1 MKSKS
6 DSQRKKEEH
15 PQDKK
20 EITSAR
26 KRLDAIRKE
35 ALCLVQGELIGRSV
49 TATPHKGGASVK
61 GKIVDETRDTLVV
74 ETCRGRQASQAK
86 LDAETKKKQ
95 ARLIKEQHTFE
106 FVSGKRRIKI
116 KGSLI
121 ARRPEDRLKIKI
133 RW

>member
-1 MKSKS
+1 MAAGSH
-6 DSQRKKEEH
+6 SQQKKEGH

-20 EITSAR
+20 QMPSASAR
-26 KRLDAIRKE
+26 KRLDALRDE
-35 ALCLVQGELIGRSV
+35 ALSIVQGELIGRAV
-49 TATPHKGGASVK
+49 TATPHTGGAGVK

-74 ETCRGRQASQAK
+74 EKTDG
-86 LDAETKKKQ
+86 KQ
-95 ARLIKEQHTFE
+95 ARLIKGQHTFE
-106 FVSGKRRIKI
+106 FVSGDRRIRI